1 MRPSCKSFCIVLA
14 FVALIFV
21 SNSCDRTPG
30 PSSSPESGTFMDLAR
45 SRYAVRKYSSKPVE
59 KEKIQAIL
67 EAGRIAP
74 TAANLQPQRIYV
86 VQSEEG
92 LAKIDQLTACR
103 YGAPVVLLFAYDS
116 DVDWKNALEEGVHSG
131 VEDVSIVATHCMLE
145 ATELGLGTVWVNVFP
160 NSKMEQAFN
169 LPENEKSVLIMP
181 VGYKAQDAQPS
192 KMHSDRLPLSA
203 TVRYK

>member
-1 MRPSCKSFCIVLA
+1 MRKNTIEKEFLA
-14 FVALIFV
+14 FIFCCAPLLLILSGCV
-21 SNSCDRTPG
+21 RQPVMKQ
-30 PSSSPESGTFMDLAR
+30 GTFMDLAA
-45 SRYAVRKYSSKPVE
+45 SRYAVRKYSARPVE
-59 KEKIQAIL
+59 QEKIEAIL

-74 TAANLQPQRIYV
+74 TAANFQPQRIYV

-92 LAKIDQLTACR
+92 LARIDQLTSCR

-116 DVDWKNALEEGVHSG
+116 DADWKNALEEGVHSG

-160 NSKMEQAFN
+160 NTRMEEAFG
-169 LPENEKSVLIMP
+169 LPQNEKSVLIMP
-181 VGYKAQDAQPS
+181 VGYKADDAQPS

-203 TVRYK
+203 TVRYR